1 MSKVLVVDDNQ
12 FMRKRISKVLV
23 DQGYEVVEAEDG
35 DEAIEVYQSSKPD
48 ATLMDVVMP
57 SKDGIEAL
65 TGIRQ
70 ADPAA
75 IVIML
80 TALNQQETVVKAI
93 QLGAKD
99 FLTKPVV
106 PDQLMAALQKALR

>member
-1 MSKVLVVDDNQ
+1 MSKILVVDDNQ
-12 FMRKRISKVLV
+12 FMRKRISKVLAGE
-23 DQGYEVVEAEDG
+23 GYEVVEAEDG
-35 DEAIEVYQSSKPD
+35 
-48 ATLMDVVMP
+48 
-57 SKDGIEAL
+57 IEAL
-65 TGIRQ
+65 TCIRQ

-75 IVIML
+75 NVIML

-106 PDQLMAALQKALR
+106 PDQLMAALQKVLR